1 LGKQTRKIDIFSYFG
16 DKNIIGAL
24 QARHQYWRK
33 KLSPLEYY
41 SRVGEIG
48 ESLMAHPDE
57 PIVEEENRRPTA
69 DPTTKSET
77 QTGQDHTSTGQD
89 DEHSGTSE
97 RHSDSGESKPEYL
110 VALDY
115 RDDAER
121 KRVEY
126 LLNNSSIEVEKLQ
139 GLVRLVRTDD
149 IEDFY
154 EDLSAKVDE
163 LDHLRVDELSEVDI
177 TPDEH
182 HERFSLETE
191 ASRDKIKWAFDTIE
205 KKRDATIEDR
215 EYDTEYGYHQ
225 YVTTTKSGTVRYSYE
240 MDRLNDGTT
249 RVDVHIWGYGDA
261 PETFREFVEN
271 ELNYAI

>member
-1 LGKQTRKIDIFSYFG
+1 M
-16 DKNIIGAL
+16 
-24 QARHQYWRK
+24 
-33 KLSPLEYY
+33 
-41 SRVGEIG
+41 RVGEIG
-48 ESLMAHPDE
+48 EPLMAHPDE
-57 PIVEEENRRPTA
+57 PAIEGENSAQEA
-69 DPTTKSET
+69 DPTARSTPANEHNQTPANQNSRETTKRAQRSESAENKT
-77 QTGQDHTSTGQD
+77 
-89 DEHSGTSE
+89 
-97 RHSDSGESKPEYL
+97 EYL

-115 RDDAER
+115 QNDAER

-126 LLNNSSIEVEKLQ
+126 LLNNSDLEIKKLR
-139 GLVRLVRTDD
+139 GLVRVVRTDD
-149 IEDFY
+149 VEDFY
-154 EDLSAKVDE
+154 EDLSTKVDE

-177 TPDEH
+177 TPDEN
-182 HERFSLETE
+182 HERFSLKTK

-240 MDRLNDGTT
+240 LDSLNDGTT